1 MTSGEFKALAYS
13 IGTSGKPAVEILGLA
28 IQIANNLQWV
38 GERKKVWLALV
49 DKYAN
54 AFAFNSKPTAG
65 AVSGRSRHSSG

>member
-13 IGTSGKPAVEILGLA
+13 IGTSGKPAVDILDLA

-38 GERKKVWLALV
+38 GERRKVWLSLV

-54 AFAFNSKPTAG
+54 AFSFNSKPMADAG
-65 AVSGRSRHSSG
+65 VG